1 MNKIECTNLSKSFFL
16 NNEELNVLNEINLS
30 IEESN
35 LIGITGKSGAGKS
48 TLLHLIAGL
57 DKPSSGDITF
67 NNNSILSMT
76 SNEISK
82 LRLKNFGFV
91 YQFHHLLEDL
101 TIEENILIPSILKNS
116 FNNKV
121 KNKSID
127 LMKKLDI
134 YDRKD
139 SLPWKLSGGEKQRA
153 AIARALINDP
163 KFLFLD
169 EPTGNLDKE
178 NASIIQNLLLDLST
192 TKGISLIAASHDNE
206 FIKSFNSIYSLNDSK
221 LVEIK
226 SDLNE

>member
-16 NNEELNVLNEINLS
+16 NNEELNVLSEINLS

-82 LRLKNFGFV
+82 LRLINFGFV

>member
-82 LRLKNFGFV
+82 LRLINFGFV

-121 KNKSID
+121 KNKSIV
-127 LMKKLDI
+127 LRKNLDI

>member
-82 LRLKNFGFV
+82 LRLINFGFV
-91 YQFHHLLEDL
+91 YQFHHLLEDS
-101 TIEENILIPSILKNS
+101 TIEENILIPSNLKNT

>member
-16 NNEELNVLNEINLS
+16 NNEELNVLNKINLS

-48 TLLHLIAGL
+48 TLLHLLAGL

-76 SNEISK
+76 PNEISK
-82 LRLKNFGFV
+82 LRLINFGFV

-221 LVEIK
+221 LVDIK

>member
-82 LRLKNFGFV
+82 LRLINFGFV

-101 TIEENILIPSILKNS
+101 TIPSILKNS

>member
-82 LRLKNFGFV
+82 LRLINFGFV

-116 FNNKV
+116 LNKEV
-121 KNKSID
+121 KHNVID
-127 LMKKLDI
+127 IMKKLDI

>member
-82 LRLKNFGFV
+82 LRLINFGFV

-139 SLPWKLSGGEKQRA
+139 SLHWKLSGGDIQRA
-153 AIARALINDP
+153 AIASALIYDP

>member
-16 NNEELNVLNEINLS
+16 NDEELIVINKINLC

-35 LIGITGKSGAGKS
+35 LIAITGKSGAGKS

-57 DKPSSGDITF
+57 DSPSSGEITF
-67 NNNSILSMT
+67 NNKSILSMT
-76 SNEISK
+76 SNEISR
-82 LRLKNFGFV
+82 LRLINYGFV
-91 YQFHHLLEDL
+91 YQFHHLFDDL
-101 TIEENILIPSILKNS
+101 TIEENILMPAMLKGS
-116 FNNKV
+116 FNIKV
-121 KNKSID
+121 KDYGFN

-134 YDRKD
+134 YDRKN

-153 AIARALINDP
+153 AIARALINNP

-169 EPTGNLDKE
+169 EPTGNLDNE
-178 NASIIQNLLLDLST
+178 NAEVIQKLLLDLSKT
-192 TKGISLIAASHDNE
+192 QGITIIAATHDNK

-226 SDLNE
+226 SELNE

>member
-82 LRLKNFGFV
+82 LRLINFGFV

-139 SLPWKLSGGEKQRA
+139 SLPWKLSGGENREQLLQERLSM
-153 AIARALINDP
+153 IQS
-163 KFLFLD
+163 FYLFGDVQL
-169 EPTGNLDKE
+169 K
-178 NASIIQNLLLDLST
+178 IQLYLY
-192 TKGISLIAASHDNE
+192 
-206 FIKSFNSIYSLNDSK
+206 F
-221 LVEIK
+221 
-226 SDLNE
+226 